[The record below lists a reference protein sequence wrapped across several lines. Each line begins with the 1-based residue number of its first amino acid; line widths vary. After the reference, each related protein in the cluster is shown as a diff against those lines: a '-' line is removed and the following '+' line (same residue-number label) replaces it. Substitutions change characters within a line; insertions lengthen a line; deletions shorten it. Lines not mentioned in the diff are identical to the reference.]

1 MFSSNQTDC
10 ATRTPVRGWSN
21 SSAERQSV
29 YSVTQ
34 AGLGYRGTRWG
45 SLTPL
50 QRCSQCILQPKPTG
64 LPEHSL
70 GESYPFAEM
79 QSVYSATQADWATG
93 ALVGGVLPLCRDAV
107 SVFCNP
113 SRLGYRSTR
122 WGSLTLCRDAVSV
135 FCNPSRLGYRG
146 TCWGESYPFAEM
158 QSVYSATQAH
168 WATGALFGGVLP
180 LCRDAVVVFCNPS
193 RLGTRKRGYMDNM
206 NNTDLT

>member
-1 MFSSNQTDC
+1 
-10 ATRTPVRGWSN
+10 
-21 SSAERQSV
+21 
-29 YSVTQ
+29 
-34 AGLGYRGTRWG
+34 
-45 SLTPL
+45 
-50 QRCSQCILQPKPTG
+50 
-64 LPEHSL
+64 
-70 GESYPFAEM
+70 M

-122 WGSLTLCRDAVSV
+122 WGSLTPLQRCSQ
-135 FCNPSRLGYRG
+135 CILQPKPTGLPEHSLGESYPLQRCSQCILQPKPTG
-146 TCWGESYPFAEM
+146 LPGHLLGESYPFAEM

-168 WATGALFGGVLP
+168 WATGALVGGVLP